1 MQLSEREL
9 SKITLTDL
17 TRFLENKGWKLGEFA
32 DSRRLLFYGPVS
44 DRGNPLQIV
53 VPSSDSYID
62 YYERI
67 NDLLNT
73 LSNIYSESIETIL
86 SRIALVSHDL
96 LRMKVMSSLTENNTI
111 PLDVAVNEV
120 KGLKGLFLW
129 GACSEYTSKP
139 HFDKAISLAEKHV
152 RNCRFGHTF
161 EGSFGFTISSPLL
174 SDYSQLSLY
183 TGEVEP
189 PYERRVMERIV
200 RGLSIMK
207 EAVIEDNAAMFVDNF
222 TIGFN
227 ARMCDALVEMS
238 NEQKNLLSFEID
250 WSYQI
255 NPSPG
260 LSKIRWIEIG
270 PKEIELAKY
279 ASDELKKIAP
289 FQETIIG
296 KITTLHSVIEPLS
309 DIEIPRSAVI
319 KYKYEDHSV
328 DVKLE
333 LNKNQYLQA
342 YEAHG
347 AGKTIRVK
355 GDLYRKG
362 SIWKMDNISS
372 VEIL

>member
-1 MQLSEREL
+1 MSR
-9 SKITLTDL
+9 ITLTDVI
-17 TRFLENKGWKLGEFA
+17 RFLEGKGWQLKNFA
-32 DSRRLLFYGPVS
+32 DSKRLFFQGPSS
-44 DRGNPLQIV
+44 DKGNPLQISL
-53 VPSSDSYID
+53 PSSDIYVD

-73 LSNIYSESIETIL
+73 LSKVYSESVETL
-86 SRIALVSHDL
+86 LNRIALVAHDL
-96 LRMKVMSSLTENNTI
+96 LRMKVVSGLTENNTI
-111 PLDVAVNEV
+111 PLDIAVNEV

-139 HFDKAISLAEKHV
+139 HFDKALSLAEKHV
-152 RNCRFGHTF
+152 KNCRFGHTF

-174 SDYSQLSLY
+174 SDYSQLSLF

-207 EAVIEDNAAMFVDNF
+207 EAVAEDNASIFVDNF
-222 TIGFN
+222 SVGFN
-227 ARMCDALVEMS
+227 ARMCDALIEMS
-238 NEQKNLLSFEID
+238 NEQKNLLSFEVD

-260 LSKIRWIEIG
+260 LSKIKWIEIG
-270 PKEIELAKY
+270 AKEIELAKY

-289 FQETIIG
+289 FQEVIIG

-309 DIEIPRSAVI
+309 DVEIPRSAII
-319 KYKYEDHSV
+319 KYKYEDRVV

-347 AGKTIRVK
+347 AGQIIRVK
-355 GDLYRKG
+355 GDLYRRG
-362 SIWKMDNISS
+362 SVWKMDNVLS